1 MKNGKSPGTLV
12 HNFVVVVVVFFSC
25 FWQQIGDFVVRA
37 LNEAF
42 TERELSATQKQAII
56 TCIPKADKNK
66 DFIFFKSKKK
76 KRKAGDQFLF

>member
-66 DFIFFKSKKK
+66 DFIFF
-76 KRKAGDQFLF
+76 